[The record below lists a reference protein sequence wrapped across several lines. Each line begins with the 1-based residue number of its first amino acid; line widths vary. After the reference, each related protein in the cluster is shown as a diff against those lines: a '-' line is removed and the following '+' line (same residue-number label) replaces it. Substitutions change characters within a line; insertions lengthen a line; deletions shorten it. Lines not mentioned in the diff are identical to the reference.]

1 MMAVSQLEKKAF
13 KAQRKDPN
21 QVVTTERSKIN
32 IFLKLRWNRS
42 NRVIKAQV
50 TTMVYT
56 QIRNKMKKP
65 SALLQKNL
73 KINYK

>member
-1 MMAVSQLEKKAF
+1 MMAVYQLEKKAF

-56 QIRNKMKKP
+56 QIRSKMKKL